1 LKVNTFIMKK
11 IFIMLMALVMPF
23 MYSCDEADDIIQNL
37 GLSDAEIIAGLK
49 EALTVGTDTA
59 VSIVS
64 QEDGYYKDELIKIL
78 LPPEADI
85 IVDNLNNPLLAGLG
99 LDQLVEDLIMKIN
112 RAAEDA
118 ATEAGPVFW
127 DAITGM
133 TISDGYNIL
142 HGEDTA
148 ATHFLRENTFNE
160 LFQLFEPTMQNSLD
174 KEIIAG
180 VSAQS
185 TWTTLTDQYNNVANS
200 LVGQIAGL
208 EPVNTDLGEYVTT
221 KGLNGLFVKIAE
233 EEIAIRQDPLAR
245 VTDLLRRVFGS
256 IGI

>member
-1 LKVNTFIMKK
+1 MKK

-64 QEDGYYKDELIKIL
+64 QVDGYYKDELIKIL

-99 LDQLVEDLIMKIN
+99 LDQLVEELIMKIN

-174 KEIIAG
+174 KEIVAG

-200 LVGQIAGL
+200 LVGQLAGL

>member
-1 LKVNTFIMKK
+1 M
-11 IFIMLMALVMPF
+11 
-23 MYSCDEADDIIQNL
+23 
-37 GLSDAEIIAGLK
+37 AGLK

-64 QEDGYYKDELIKIL
+64 QVDGYYKDEVIKIL

-85 IVDNLNNPLLAGLG
+85 IVDNLDNPVLQGLG
-99 LDQLVEDLIMKIN
+99 LDQLVEDLVFRIN

-118 ATEAGPVFW
+118 ASDAAPIFW

-148 ATHFLRENTFNE
+148 ATHFLRENTYQNLFN
-160 LFQLFEPTMQNSLD
+160 LYSPKMQASLD
-174 KEIIAG
+174 KDIVAG
-180 VSAQS
+180 VSAQDS
-185 TWTTLTDQYNNVANS
+185 WNTVTDQYNNVANS
-200 LVGQIAGL
+200 VVGQLAGL
-208 EPVNTDLGEYVTT
+208 TPVNTNLGEWVTG
-221 KGLNGLFVKIAE
+221 KGLNGLFVKIAD

-245 VTDLLRRVFGS
+245 VTDLLKRVFGS
-256 IGI
+256 L

>member
-1 LKVNTFIMKK
+1 MKK
-11 IFIMLMALVMPF
+11 ILIVLMAIMIPLL
-23 MYSCDEADDIIQNL
+23 YSCEETDQIIEDL
-37 GLSDAEIIAGLK
+37 GLTDAEIIAGLK

-59 VSIVS
+59 VGIVS
-64 QEDGYYKDELIKIL
+64 QIDGYYKDEIIKIL

-85 IVDNLNNPLLAGLG
+85 IVNNLNNPLFQGLG
-99 LDQLVEDLIMKIN
+99 IDTLVEDVVLKIN

-118 ATEAGPVFW
+118 ATDAAPIFW

-148 ATHFLRENTFNE
+148 ATHFLRENTFGD
-160 LFQLFEPTMQNSLD
+160 LFDLYAPRMQASLD

-180 VSAQS
+180 LSAQA
-185 TWTTLTDQYNNVANS
+185 TWNTLTEQYNTIANS
-200 LVGQIAGL
+200 LAGQLAGL
-208 EPVNTDLGEYVTT
+208 EPVSTDLGEYVTT

-233 EEIAIRQDPLAR
+233 EEIAIREDPLAR
-245 VTDLLRRVFGS
+245 VTDLLQRVFGS
-256 IGI
+256 IGN

>member
-1 LKVNTFIMKK
+1 MKK
-11 IFIMLMALVMPF
+11 ILIVLMAIMIPLL
-23 MYSCDEADDIIQNL
+23 YSCEETDQIIEDL
-37 GLSDAEIIAGLK
+37 GLTDAEIIAGLK

-59 VSIVS
+59 VGIVS
-64 QEDGYYKDELIKIL
+64 QIDGYYKDEIIKIL

-85 IVDNLNNPLLAGLG
+85 IVNNLNNPLFQGLG
-99 LDQLVEDLIMKIN
+99 IDQLVEDVVLKIN

-118 ATEAGPVFW
+118 ATDAAPIFW

-148 ATHFLRENTFNE
+148 ATHFLRENTFGD
-160 LFQLFEPTMQNSLD
+160 LFDLYAPRMQASLD

-180 VSAQS
+180 LSAQA
-185 TWTTLTDQYNNVANS
+185 TWNTLTEQYNTIANS
-200 LVGQIAGL
+200 LAGQLAGL

-233 EEIAIRQDPLAR
+233 EEIAIREDPLAR
-245 VTDLLRRVFGS
+245 VTDLLQRVFGS
-256 IGI
+256 IGN